1 VVQIAGDSRMTNHTT
16 HKRPHKKD
24 HWDWFFGMT
33 FGTTLTFIFWSI
45 STIVV
50 AWIIEVLGMMYFWG
64 ADHSRLVLQTELT
77 YLGSFNRN
85 LLTGI
90 YPGDIASRFI
100 GYIDQGIEFFH
111 LRDVSQTLAAGAQ
124 HSLGVRLSH
133 GIEIFIDTLLIFAV
147 RLSVCVSAATGFALV
162 CLVAFIDGLVERD
175 IRRACG
181 GIESAMIYHRSKR
194 LIIPSTMLSFGF
206 YMTSPISIHPTFVFL
221 PIMALVGFT
230 IYSTAKSFKKYL

>member
-1 VVQIAGDSRMTNHTT
+1 MAEQSVR
-16 HKRPHKKD
+16 KKPRKKD
-24 HWDWFFGMT
+24 HWDWFFGIT
-33 FGTTLTFIFWSI
+33 FGTVFRFIFWSI

-50 AWIIEVLGMMYFWG
+50 AWIIEVIGMMYFWG
-64 ADHSRLVLQTELT
+64 ADHSRQVLQTEIT

-90 YPGDIASRFI
+90 YPGDIASNFVDL
-100 GYIDQGIEFFH
+100 IDKGISFLH
-111 LRDVSQTLAAGAQ
+111 LREISNTLANGAHQ
-124 HSLGVRLSH
+124 SLGVYFSH
-133 GIEIFIDTLLIFAV
+133 GIEILIDTLFIFAV
-147 RLSVCVSAATGFALV
+147 RLSVCISAATGFALV

-206 YMTSPISIHPTFVFL
+206 YMTSPVSIHPTIVFL

>member
-1 VVQIAGDSRMTNHTT
+1 MVAQSV
-16 HKRPHKKD
+16 HKKPRKKD

-33 FGTTLTFIFWSI
+33 FGTVFRFIFWSV

-50 AWIIEVLGMMYFWG
+50 AWVIEILGMLYFW
-64 ADHSRLVLQTELT
+64 DENHSRQVLETELE

-90 YPGDIASRFI
+90 YPGDIAASFVGLVDRCIRFL
-100 GYIDQGIEFFH
+100 H
-111 LRDVSQTLAAGAQ
+111 LRELSASLASGTHQ
-124 HSLGVRLSH
+124 VMGVNFSH

-147 RLSVCVSAATGFALV
+147 RLSVCISAATGFALV

-194 LIIPSTMLSFGF
+194 LIIPSMMLSFGF
-206 YMTSPISIHPTFVFL
+206 YMTSPISIHPTIVFL

>member
-1 VVQIAGDSRMTNHTT
+1 MAANTT
-16 HKRPHKKD
+16 HRKPRKDD
-24 HWDWFFGMT
+24 HWDWFFGIT
-33 FGTTLTFIFWSI
+33 LGTAFRFIFWSI
-45 STIVV
+45 STIAI
-50 AWIIEVLGMMYFWG
+50 AWLIEVIGMMYFWG
-64 ADHSRLVLQTELT
+64 PDHSRLLLEKELT

-90 YPGDIASRFI
+90 YPGEIASNFV
-100 GYIDQGIEFFH
+100 GIAERAIAFLH
-111 LRDVSQTLAAGAQ
+111 LREISTALASGAHQ
-124 HSLGVRLSH
+124 SMGVYFSH
-133 GIEIFIDTLLIFAV
+133 GIEIFIDTLFIFAV
-147 RLSVCVSAATGFALV
+147 RLSVCISAATGFALV

-194 LIIPSTMLSFGF
+194 LIIPSMMLSFGF
-206 YMTSPISIHPTFVFL
+206 YMTSPISIHPTIVFL